1 MTTALQPAADK
12 PLMAAA
18 ALDKLLGDY
27 RFETVLDVGCGAG
40 RHLERFRSAGKRATG
55 IDIVGL
61 SKGVIVADYL
71 RHEFEQP
78 LDCLWLSHVLEHQL
92 NVNFFLRKVFSD
104 LREGGILAVTV
115 PPLKHAIVGGHVTLW
130 NAGLVLYN
138 LVLAGFDCRA
148 ARIKQYGYNISVLVP
163 KVPAAVPYH
172 ELHYDDGDVDL
183 LARFF
188 PQHPLLPIRQ
198 GFSGDIRQ
206 LRWDAD
212 ELELAPPKTFGRRIR
227 RLFPGAWRAE

>member
-1 MTTALQPAADK
+1 
-12 PLMAAA
+12 MAGE
-18 ALDKLLGDY
+18 ALDKLLADY

-40 RHLERFRSAGKRATG
+40 RHLKRFRAAGKRATG
-55 IDIVGL
+55 IDIAGL
-61 SKGVIVADYL
+61 CEGVIVADYQ

-92 NVNFFLRKVFSD
+92 NVNFFLRKVFAD
-104 LREGGILAVTV
+104 LREGGILALTV

-163 KVPAAVPYH
+163 KIPAAVPYH
-172 ELHYDDGDVDL
+172 ALQYDEGDIDL
-183 LARFF
+183 LAPFF
-188 PQHPLLPIRQ
+188 PQHPNLAIRQ
-198 GFSGDIRQ
+198 GFRGDIHQ

-212 ELELAPPKTFGRRIR
+212 ELVLAPQRTLGRRIR
-227 RLFPGAWRAE
+227 RLFSGSLAG